1 MPDLNLNGIADGPVE
16 FYRTVLKTLHRS
28 EVPFLLGGTFAMETL
43 AGISRPTK
51 DLDLFLLRKDWAAAC
66 RALRGEGLECRMV
79 YAHWLGKATRG
90 DSFVDLIFASGNG
103 VARVDE
109 TWLAHASVSTVLD
122 VPVRVCPPEEMIWS
136 KSFVMERERFDGADV
151 LHILRHSGRQ
161 LNWQRL
167 LARFGTHTEVLL
179 AHLVLFAYVYP
190 GLRDIVP
197 AWVMD
202 ELWTRRDTAVSTA
215 SHECR
220 GTLLSRTQYLVDVDA
235 WGASDARIGPQG
247 TMSRDDGAAWTAEIE
262 PATIPLPA
270 PSLSCR

>member
-1 MPDLNLNGIADGPVE
+1 MPDLNLSVTTDGPVE

-28 EVPFLLGGTFAMETL
+28 EVPFLIGGTFAMETL

-51 DLDLFLLRKDWAAAC
+51 DLDLFLLRKDWPAAC
-66 RALRGEGLECRMV
+66 RALREVGIDCRMV

-90 DSFVDLIFASGNG
+90 DFFVDLIFASGNG
-103 VARVDE
+103 VARVDD
-109 TWLAHASVSTVLD
+109 TWLTHASVSTVLD

-167 LARFGTHTEVLL
+167 VARFGTHGEVLL

-202 ELWTRRDTAVSTA
+202 ELWNRRDTPDGTPSQ
-215 SHECR
+215 ECR

-235 WGASDARIGPQG
+235 WGASDARLGPRG
-247 TMSRDDGAAWTAEIE
+247 TMSQDDVAAWTAEIE